1 MESSVPFESILEF
14 KLPRWAELPEIDLY
28 IDQVIQLLNQHL
40 KPLYLNEQSIITATM
55 INNYTKKDVAPKPEK
70 KRYSR
75 KHLAS
80 FIVITLMKSSFT
92 LPEIRQV
99 MDWQLKKMDAQLAYD
114 YFCDSQEMAF
124 RLILAENATI
134 KAHCVNCSKSELAVS
149 LAALSFASKWL
160 TNQLVLQ
167 ENTVMME
174 GKYDGKNCI
183 IS

>member
-1 MESSVPFESILEF
+1 MEKSLPYEAILDF

-28 IDQVIQLLNQHL
+28 IDQVIQLINHHL
-40 KPLYLNEQSIITATM
+40 EPLYLNDQSILTATM

-70 KRYSR
+70 KRYNR

-80 FIVITLMKSSFT
+80 FIVITIMKSSFT

-99 MDWQLKKMDAQLAYD
+99 MDWQLKKMDAEAAYD
-114 YFCDSQEMAF
+114 YFCECQEMAF
-124 RLILAENATI
+124 RLILAENETI
-134 KAHCVNCSKSELAVS
+134 KTHCSNYSNSAAAVS
-149 LAALSFASKWL
+149 LATLSFASKWL

-174 GKYDGKNCI
+174 RK
-183 IS
+183 